1 MKKVIYLCDFIKAVC
16 KTSNNKNVYYLQVTK
31 NYDSGKKYTECVFIS
46 QKDFNNLITK
56 FGEPKD
62 EK

>member
-1 MKKVIYLCDFIKAVC
+1 MKKVIVICDFIKAVC
-16 KTSNNKNVYYLQVTK
+16 KVKEGKNVYYLQITK
-31 NYDSGKKYTECVFIS
+31 NYDSGKRYTECVFIS
-46 QKDFNNLITK
+46 QKDFNTLITK